1 MIGQLEGVERVS
13 QPRVVVDALAVVE
26 EVVVDFKGDG
36 HGPLMDQLKL
46 HQGFIAAPVE
56 TAHVVV
62 LGGIVPEAALFQS
75 ARRIRACVG
84 ETVLFHQPKVLGIL
98 PCDEVR
104 EATFTA
110 CG

>member
-1 MIGQLEGVERVS
+1 
-13 QPRVVVDALAVVE
+13 
-26 EVVVDFKGDG
+26 
-36 HGPLMDQLKL
+36 MDQLKL

-110 CG
+110 LSILTARHNLLRTQDRGLSVVG